1 MAGSNARRS
10 RAWRRGIGL
19 ALAVGPALW
28 STAGAQAP
36 AAPVA
41 AAAAAAEVQNSALDA
56 PLFYQLLIGELELR
70 GGEAGTAYQVLLDA
84 ARRTKDEALFRR
96 ATEVALSARAG
107 DQALAAAKAW
117 RQAVPGSADALRYQ
131 IQILL
136 ALNRL
141 NEAADPLRELIAS
154 APAADRPG
162 MIAGLSRLLQRAP
175 DRKQAAEVTEQV
187 LAGWRDGADT
197 RVPVR
202 VVAGRAWLAAGDAP
216 RALALAREAQALDAD
231 APGPALLALEMLP
244 ATTEAERIVV
254 EHLARP
260 KAAPELRLAYVRA
273 LTQAQRLT
281 DAAAQLE
288 IITRDQPTMPAPW
301 LSLGALRL
309 DLKQPR
315 EAEQALTRFLELVQ
329 NAPPAASRSSAGGND
344 DDDDDADNAADDR
357 GRTQAWLLLAQA
369 AEQRNDL
376 KAAEGWLGKV
386 DNPQRAAE
394 VQARRATLL
403 ARQGKIREAREL
415 IQRVPERRTEDA
427 RAKLLAE
434 AQMLREVKRWKE
446 ATQVMASAN
455 QRFADDADLLYE
467 QAMLEDKL
475 ERHDEMERLLRR
487 VIALKPD
494 HAHAHNALGYSLADR
509 NLRLP
514 EARKLIERALELTP
528 GDPFITDSLG
538 WVEYRMGN
546 RDAAIKLLRLA
557 YSARPDTE
565 IAAHLGEVLWA
576 AGQRDEARR
585 VWQEARSRDAS
596 NEVLRDTLA
605 RLKVNL

>member
-1 MAGSNARRS
+1 MAGSNARRT
-10 RAWRRGIGL
+10 RAWRRGWGL
-19 ALAVGPALW
+19 ALVAGPALW
-28 STAGAQAP
+28 SAVLAQ
-36 AAPVA
+36 PVVEA
-41 AAAAAAEVQNSALDA
+41 AAAAAPVENSALDA

-107 DQALAAAKAW
+107 DQALAAAKTW
-117 RQAVPGSADALRYQ
+117 RQMVPGSGEALRYQ

-141 NEAADPLRELIAS
+141 PDATEPLRELIAS

-175 DRKQAAEVTEQV
+175 DRKQAATTMEQV

-197 RVPVR
+197 KVPVR
-202 VVAGRAWLAAGDAP
+202 VVLGRAWLAAGDAP
-216 RALALAREAQALDAD
+216 KALALAREAQAMDAD

-244 ATTEAERIVV
+244 ATAEAERIVTD
-254 EHLARP
+254 HLARP
-260 KAAPELRLAYVRA
+260 KSSPELRLAYVRTLA
-273 LTQAQRLT
+273 QAQRLN
-281 DAAAQLE
+281 DAVAQLE
-288 IITRDQPTMPAPW
+288 IVTRDQPKLAPPW

-309 DLKQPR
+309 ELKQPR
-315 EAEQALTRFLELVQ
+315 EAEQALMRFLELAQ
-329 NAPPAASRSSAGGND
+329 AAPAGTAGAPAGD
-344 DDDDDADNAADDR
+344 DDEDEDDNAAGNDR
-357 GRTQAWLLLAQA
+357 GQTQAWLLLAQA

-376 KAAEGWLGKV
+376 KAAETWLAKV
-386 DNPQRAAE
+386 DNPQRALE
-394 VQARRATLL
+394 VQSRRATML
-403 ARQGKIREAREL
+403 ARQGKLREAREL
-415 IQRVPERRTEDA
+415 IQRVPERRAEDA

-434 AQMLREVKRWKE
+434 AQMLREVKRWKD
-446 ATQVMASAN
+446 AAQVLAGAN

-467 QAMLEDKL
+467 QAMLEDKV
-475 ERHDEMERLLRR
+475 ERFDEMERLLRR
-487 VIALKPD
+487 VITLKPD

-509 NLRLP
+509 NVRLP
-514 EARKLIERALELTP
+514 EARKLIQRALELTP
-528 GDPFITDSLG
+528 GDPFIIDSLG
-538 WVEYRMGN
+538 WVEFRAGN
-546 RDAAIKLLRLA
+546 RDEALRLLRQA
-557 YSARPDTE
+557 YAARPDTE

-585 VWQEARSRDAS
+585 VWQEARTRDAA

-605 RLKVNL
+605 RLKVSL